1 MWAEFYFF
9 FIFLAVRVLN
19 LVSLAVLRLLV
30 LSIGG
35 VAVCACVTY
44 VNRESV
50 LSTTATKF
58 CQHTPHISLRRVF
71 ALETWVCWLP
81 QEVLVRFS
89 LLLPLLALVLL
100 LSSIFF
106 FALLCFYSFLW
117 LFAFLS
123 FSICFSR
130 KFSQQQL
137 TGSSSS
143 NRNRILK
150 WVRNFKFYLEKNI
163 WINFYFKCVCEKCEV
178 FEQVFSVIYKKNNV
192 CKIMCRLCWLEVYF
206 IDIGVKNLK
215 IWYV

>member
-1 MWAEFYFF
+1 MLKFNKVFMNDYVKINENNNNKITKCGQRVFS

-106 FALLCFYSFLW
+106 CFASILFLW

-163 WINFYFKCVCEKCEV
+163 WINFYLKCVCEKCKV
-178 FEQVFSVIYKKNNV
+178 FEQVLSVNYKKKQ
-192 CKIMCRLCWLEVYF
+192 CL
-206 IDIGVKNLK
+206 
-215 IWYV
+215 